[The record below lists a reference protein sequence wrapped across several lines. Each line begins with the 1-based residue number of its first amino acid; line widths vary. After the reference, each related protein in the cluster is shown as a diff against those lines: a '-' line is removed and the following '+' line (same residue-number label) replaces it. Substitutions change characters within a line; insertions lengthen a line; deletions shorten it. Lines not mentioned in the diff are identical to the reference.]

1 MFPICNDLLFV
12 GIRVTV
18 VQPFNLCPLTLAAIG
33 ATTVYPID
41 LVKTRLQNQRSG
53 SYVGEL
59 MYKNSLDC
67 FKKVVRYEG
76 FFGLYRG
83 LVPQLVGVA
92 PEKAIKL
99 TVSEAI
105 TCLSIF
111 FNLHVLSRTLLP
123 KSFCEIFVF
132 LWLFYLLRRAFS
144 CLIFVVAYLCFFS
157 LPIFLPVSSFSN
169 PSCLLMWPKYVECTC
184 LNIHQISCRYK
195 IT

>member
-1 MFPICNDLLFV
+1 MTYHFV

-18 VQPFNLCPLTLAAIG
+18 FQPFNLCPLTLAAIG

-59 MYKNSLDC
+59 MYKNTLDC

-111 FNLHVLSRTLLP
+111 FNLHVLS
-123 KSFCEIFVF
+123 FCEIFVF
-132 LWLFYLLRRAFS
+132 LWLFYLLRRSFS

-157 LPIFLPVSSFSN
+157 LPLF
-169 PSCLLMWPKYVECTC
+169 
-184 LNIHQISCRYK
+184 R
-195 IT
+195 